1 MVDYTGMTYRK
12 RWGPMFGFTDEEIFI
27 DGVSDN
33 IATVINKVWEATL
46 KDVNPEPTKR
56 WQDPAK
62 KMVGVLKGCLPFLGV
77 AGIANFYTGEQHL
90 ESRVRGYLSLFKE
103 GPVPLTSLGRNGVLN
118 CVGQTLSLKSAV
130 PELADWQVYNS
141 ASGPDR
147 LGVHTVL
154 GLMLKDYTLVI
165 DPTAIEST
173 RVCLNNTFR
182 SEYALS
188 EGKTILIP
196 GEEPKFAFLG

>member
-1 MVDYTGMTYRK
+1 MVDYIGMTYRK
-12 RWGPMFGFTDEEIFI
+12 RWGPRFIDEQILV

-33 IATVINKVWEATL
+33 VAQVINDIWNETL
-46 KDVNPEPTKR
+46 KDVDPEPTKG

-62 KMVGVLKGCLPFLGV
+62 RMVELFKECLPFLGIN
-77 AGIANFYTGEQHL
+77 GIANFYNDGHLL
-90 ESRVRGYLSLFKE
+90 ESKMGRYLDLFE
-103 GPVPLTSLGRNGVLN
+103 DGPVPLTALGENGSIN
-118 CVGQTLSLKSAV
+118 CVGQTLSMKETI

-154 GLMLKDYTLVI
+154 GLTLKDHTLVI
-165 DPTAIEST
+165 DPTAVGST
-173 RVCLNNTFR
+173 RICLNDKFR

-188 EGKTILIP
+188 EGKTLLIP
-196 GEEPKFAFLG
+196 GEEPKFAYLG